1 MGIVLSKNLKQK
13 QSIRL
18 TPSLK
23 KSIDLLQLS
32 RYELIKKIENE
43 IIENPFL
50 EKKDIDYDHSFSKQ
64 GFDFDIESKKTLRKK
79 LLDQVNELNLCKKDE
94 QISKIIIDCIDE
106 SGMLTEDIHEI
117 EKLSNFVFTDLEI
130 QYVLKD
136 IIHKLEP
143 SGVGFRNYNECISI
157 QITNSNI
164 TKNQKILINKIL
176 TNKNLDNLDEIKLKL
191 IKEGAKQKDV
201 DQAINEIKSCDLS
214 PGLNFD
220 NTQYIEADLKLLVN
234 NHEIKIEF
242 IEDNFPIIST
252 DDELIEKVKKEL
264 KNQKNE
270 DLIEKINE
278 AKWLLRS
285 VKKRND
291 TVQKVGR
298 YVCLKQI
305 SFFNE
310 NPLKINTLTNKQIAD
325 EIGVHPST
333 VSRILRNKY
342 IETPKGVMPLKSL
355 LISSVSKT
363 RNVSPLQLMKLIE
376 DIIKSEK
383 KPKSDKKIAIELN
396 KRGFDLARRTITK
409 YRKKNNIPS
418 SRYR

>member
-32 RYELIKKIENE
+32 RYELVKKIENE

-64 GFDFDIESKKTLRKK
+64 GFDFDIESKKTLRKT
-79 LLDQVNELNLCKKDE
+79 LLDQLNELNLCKKDE

-106 SGMLTEDIHEI
+106 SGMLAEDIHEI

-220 NTQYIEADLKLLVN
+220 NTQYIEADLKLLIN

-252 DDELIEKVKKEL
+252 DDDLIEKVKKEL

>member
-64 GFDFDIESKKTLRKK
+64 GFDFDIESKKTLRKT

-106 SGMLTEDIHEI
+106 SGMLAEDIHEI

-176 TNKNLDNLDEIKLKL
+176 TNENLDNLDEIKLKL

-252 DDELIEKVKKEL
+252 DDDLIEKVKKEL

-270 DLIEKINE
+270 DLIKKINE

>member
-64 GFDFDIESKKTLRKK
+64 GFDFDIESKKTLRKT

-106 SGMLTEDIHEI
+106 SGMLAEDIHEI

-220 NTQYIEADLKLLVN
+220 NTQYIEADLKLLIN

>member
-32 RYELIKKIENE
+32 RYELVKKIENE

-64 GFDFDIESKKTLRKK
+64 GFDFDIESKKTLRKT
-79 LLDQVNELNLCKKDE
+79 LLDQLNELNLCKKDL

-106 SGMLTEDIHEI
+106 SGMLAEDIHEI

-201 DQAINEIKSCDLS
+201 DQAINEIKTCDLS

-252 DDELIEKVKKEL
+252 DDDLIEKVKKEL

>member
-32 RYELIKKIENE
+32 RYELVKKIENE

-64 GFDFDIESKKTLRKK
+64 GFDFDIESKKTLRKT

-117 EKLSNFVFTDLEI
+117 EKLSNFIFTDLEI
-130 QYVLKD
+130 QHVLKD

-143 SGVGFRNYNECISI
+143 SGVGFRSYKECISI
-157 QITNSNI
+157 QIINSNI

-176 TNKNLDNLDEIKLKL
+176 TNENLDNLDEIKLKL
-191 IKEGAKQKDV
+191 IKEGAKKKDV
-201 DQAINEIKSCDLS
+201 DQAINEIKTCDLS

-220 NTQYIEADLKLLVN
+220 NTQYIEADLKLLIN

-252 DDELIEKVKKEL
+252 DDDLIEKVKKEL

-270 DLIEKINE
+270 DLIKKINE

>member
-64 GFDFDIESKKTLRKK
+64 GFDFDIESKKTLRKT

-117 EKLSNFVFTDLEI
+117 EKLSNFIFTDLEI
-130 QYVLKD
+130 QHVLKD

-143 SGVGFRNYNECISI
+143 SGVGFRSYKECISI
-157 QITNSNI
+157 QIINSNI

-176 TNKNLDNLDEIKLKL
+176 TNENLDNLDEIKLKL
-191 IKEGAKQKDV
+191 IKEGAKKKDV
-201 DQAINEIKSCDLS
+201 DQAINEIKTCDLS
-214 PGLNFD
+214 PGLNFN
-220 NTQYIEADLKLLVN
+220 NTQYIEADLKLLIN

-252 DDELIEKVKKEL
+252 DDDLIEKVKKEL

-270 DLIEKINE
+270 DLIKKINE

>member
-32 RYELIKKIENE
+32 RYELVKKIENE

-64 GFDFDIESKKTLRKK
+64 GFDFDIESKKTLRKT

-106 SGMLTEDIHEI
+106 SGMLAEDIHEI

-157 QITNSNI
+157 QISNSNI

-176 TNKNLDNLDEIKLKL
+176 TNENLDNLDEIKLKL

-220 NTQYIEADLKLLVN
+220 NTQYIEADLKLLIN

-252 DDELIEKVKKEL
+252 DDDLIEKVKKEL

>member
-64 GFDFDIESKKTLRKK
+64 GFDFDIESKKTLRKT

-106 SGMLTEDIHEI
+106 SGMLAEDIHEI

-143 SGVGFRNYNECISI
+143 SGVGFRSYKECISI
-157 QITNSNI
+157 QIINSNI

-220 NTQYIEADLKLLVN
+220 NTQYIEADLKLLIN

-252 DDELIEKVKKEL
+252 DDDLIEKVKKEL

>member
-64 GFDFDIESKKTLRKK
+64 GFDFDIESKKTLRKT

-106 SGMLTEDIHEI
+106 SGMLAEDIHEI

-220 NTQYIEADLKLLVN
+220 NTQYIEADLKLLIN

-270 DLIEKINE
+270 DLIKKINE

>member
-32 RYELIKKIENE
+32 RYELVKKIENE

-64 GFDFDIESKKTLRKK
+64 GFDFDIESKKTLRKT
-79 LLDQVNELNLCKKDE
+79 LLDQLNELNLCKKDE

-106 SGMLTEDIHEI
+106 SGMLAEDIHEI

>member
-64 GFDFDIESKKTLRKK
+64 GFDFDIESKKTLRKT

-106 SGMLTEDIHEI
+106 SGMLAEDIHEI

-157 QITNSNI
+157 QISNSNI

-191 IKEGAKQKDV
+191 IKEGAKKKDV
-201 DQAINEIKSCDLS
+201 DQAINEIKTCDLS

>member
-64 GFDFDIESKKTLRKK
+64 GFDFDIESKKTLRKT
-79 LLDQVNELNLCKKDE
+79 LLDQLNELNLCKKDL

-106 SGMLTEDIHEI
+106 SGMLAEDIHEI

-157 QITNSNI
+157 QISNSNI

-270 DLIEKINE
+270 DLIKKINE

>member
-64 GFDFDIESKKTLRKK
+64 GFDFDIESKKTLRKT

-106 SGMLTEDIHEI
+106 SGMLAEDIHEI

-157 QITNSNI
+157 QISNSNI

-220 NTQYIEADLKLLVN
+220 NTQYIEADLKLLIN

-252 DDELIEKVKKEL
+252 DDDLIEKVKKEL

-270 DLIEKINE
+270 DLIKKINE

>member
-32 RYELIKKIENE
+32 RYELVKKIENE

-64 GFDFDIESKKTLRKK
+64 GFDFDIESKKTLRKT

-106 SGMLTEDIHEI
+106 SGMLAEDIHEI

-157 QITNSNI
+157 QISNSNI